1 MKSKKLGRKGL
12 WYKIKD
18 IGILLQRNFKV
29 ELTTIL
35 CGILWMTISKN
46 YPNAVQSIEYYCS
59 DNRCSGIVSFLAI
72 AIGIYVSVW
81 SIFATSASK
90 INEEILK
97 NKIEGQLFGVIALG
111 IFESLITIAFC
122 VFIPNIFAQYT
133 NFFLVFTTLS
143 SISFIKF
150 LVMLLR
156 VTKLNLKF
164 IVAEIDEQS
173 RKDTE
178 FLTKIDEIYNR
189 MINSKK

>member
-1 MKSKKLGRKGL
+1 MKSKKFGWKDL

-18 IGILLQRNFKV
+18 IGVFLQKNFKA

-35 CGILWMTISKN
+35 FSILWVANSEN
-46 YPNAVQSIEYYCS
+46 YPNILQSIEYYFS
-59 DNRCSGIVSFLAI
+59 DDRCSGIVSFLSI
-72 AIGIYVSVW
+72 AIGIYVTVW

-97 NKIEGQLFGVIALG
+97 DKIEDQLFGVIALG
-111 IFESLITIAFC
+111 IFESLSTVAFC
-122 VFIPNIFAQYT
+122 VFIPNAFTQYT
-133 NFFLVFTTLS
+133 NFFLVLSILS

-156 VTKLNLKF
+156 ITKLNLKF
-164 IVAEIDEQS
+164 IVMEIDEQN

-178 FLTKIDEIYNR
+178 LLTKIDEIYNR
-189 MINSKK
+189 IINSQK